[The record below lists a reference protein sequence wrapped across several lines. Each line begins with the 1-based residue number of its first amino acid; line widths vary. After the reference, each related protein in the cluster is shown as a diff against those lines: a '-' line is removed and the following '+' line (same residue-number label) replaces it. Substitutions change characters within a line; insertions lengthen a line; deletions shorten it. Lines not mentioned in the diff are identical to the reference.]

1 MENKEQKQYYVTVNG
16 QKVPVTE
23 EVYREYV
30 RPVRA
35 RQRAEKRNEKCYVRG
50 KRWERVRCTKD
61 CSKCPYASEK
71 GRSAGAPLSLE
82 MFAEQGI
89 ELRAPFDA
97 EEALLEAEER
107 KERIKLVRTAVS
119 KLKDRYQ
126 YVLREVYLK
135 GRTQESV
142 RRDLGI
148 SKGAMSELTKRSL
161 EALRKVLEGK

>member
-61 CSKCPYASEK
+61 CS
-71 GRSAGAPLSLE
+71 
-82 MFAEQGI
+82 
-89 ELRAPFDA
+89 
-97 EEALLEAEER
+97 
-107 KERIKLVRTAVS
+107 
-119 KLKDRYQ
+119 
-126 YVLREVYLK
+126 
-135 GRTQESV
+135 
-142 RRDLGI
+142 
-148 SKGAMSELTKRSL
+148 
-161 EALRKVLEGK
+161 

>member
-61 CSKCPYASEK
+61 CSKCPYLSEK

-97 EEALLEAEER
+97 EEALLETEER
-107 KERIKLVRTAVS
+107 KEEGERLRIAIAR
-119 KLKDRYQ
+119 
-126 YVLREVYLK
+126 
-135 GRTQESV
+135 
-142 RRDLGI
+142 
-148 SKGAMSELTKRSL
+148 LTKRQQYLIKEVYFNRRKQTEIVGDVEKNFGKRMKIYVLTTYFRKTLSL
-161 EALRKVLEGK
+161 V